1 MELSV
6 EEFPFLCICNFAC
19 IYVCT
24 PLVWLMPPCLAP
36 IWKPEESVKSSGIE
50 GIVGLVLEIE
60 YGFFQR
66 AASASNVLK
75 ISLAPGTCF

>member
-1 MELSV
+1 
-6 EEFPFLCICNFAC
+6 
-19 IYVCT
+19 
-24 PLVWLMPPCLAP
+24 MPPCLAP

-75 ISLAPGTCF
+75 ISLAPGTCFLKAFSVSISIRKIIC